1 MSTDASPIVVTPSV
15 LAGSLERVLRSDQAQ
30 IAISETQIATG
41 RTVSLPSDNPAQA
54 ANVLQLGAAVSRA
67 KQYAVNAQDGVS
79 RLSLANATVGSVMR
93 VLQQVV
99 STLEGLTGDQ
109 TTGDQATVA
118 GVSTAVESARTQL
131 IDLANTL
138 YAGQAIFSGT
148 GTPRRAYSSTG
159 TYVGAGTAPT
169 RTVAPATQVA
179 VSVTGP
185 AVFGSTGPTGLL
197 GKTGI
202 LATIAADLA
211 KGTSASVSKAA
222 TTGLSALETAMS
234 NVEAQAGKLGADQQ
248 AIQGFAEQA
257 SAAVT
262 AFEQELSSAQNVTM
276 AQAIT
281 NLQAQ
286 QTAYKAALYVTS
298 QLNAESLLSY
308 L

>member
-1 MSTDASPIVVTPSV
+1 MSTDATPIVVTPNV
-15 LAGSLERVLRSDQAQ
+15 LAGTLERALRSDQAQ
-30 IAISETQIATG
+30 IAVFETQVATG
-41 RTVSLPSDNPAQA
+41 RAVNVPSDNPAQA
-54 ANVLQLGAAVSRA
+54 ANILALGAAVSRA
-67 KQYAVNAQDGVS
+67 KQYASNAQDGAS
-79 RLSLANATVGSVMR
+79 RLSLANATVNSVMR
-93 VLQQVV
+93 VLQQVA
-99 STLEGLTGDQ
+99 STLAGLSGDQ
-109 TTGDQATVA
+109 TTGSQATVA
-118 GVSTAVESARTQL
+118 GVSTAVASARTQL

-148 GTPRRAYSSTG
+148 GTPRHAYSPTG
-159 TYVGAGTAPT
+159 TYLGAGTAPT
-169 RTVAPATQVA
+169 RTVAPNTQVA

-185 AVFGSTGPTGLL
+185 AVFGPTGPTGLL

-211 KGTSASVSKAA
+211 NGTAASVAKAA
-222 TTGLSALETAMS
+222 TTGLGALQAAMS
-234 NVEAQAGKLGADQQ
+234 KVEAQAGQLGADQQ

-262 AFEQELSSAQNVTM
+262 SFEQELSAAQNVTM

-286 QTAYKAALYVTS
+286 QTAFKAALYVTS
-298 QLNAESLLSY
+298 QLHATSLLSY

>member
-1 MSTDASPIVVTPSV
+1 MSTGATPIVVTPSV
-15 LAGSLERVLRSDQAQ
+15 LAGSLEHVLRFDQAQ
-30 IAISETQIATG
+30 IAISETQVATG
-41 RTVSLPSDNPAQA
+41 RAVSLPSDNPAQA
-54 ANVLQLGAAVSRA
+54 ANILALGAAVSRA
-67 KQYAVNAQDGVS
+67 KQYAANAQDGVS

-93 VLQQVV
+93 VLQQVA
-99 STLEGLTGDQ
+99 STLAGLTGDQ
-109 TTGDQATVA
+109 TTGNQATVA
-118 GVSTAVESARTQL
+118 GVSTAVASARTQL

-148 GTPRRAYSSTG
+148 GTPRRAYSPTG
-159 TYVGAGTAPT
+159 AYVGAGTAPT
-169 RTVAPATQVA
+169 RTVAPATRVA

-185 AVFGSTGPTGLL
+185 SVFGPTGPTGLL

-211 KGTSASVSKAA
+211 KGTSASISKAA
-222 TTGLSALETAMS
+222 TTGLSALQSAMS
-234 NVEAQAGKLGADQQ
+234 KVEAQAGQLGADQQ

-262 AFEQELSSAQNVTM
+262 AFEQELSAAQDVTM

-298 QLNAESLLSY
+298 QLNADSLLTY

>member
-1 MSTDASPIVVTPSV
+1 MSTGAAPIIVTPSV
-15 LAGSLERVLRSDQAQ
+15 LAGSLERALRSDQAQ

-41 RTVSLPSDNPAQA
+41 QAVSLPSDNPAQA

-67 KQYAVNAQDGVS
+67 KQYAVNAQDGAS
-79 RLSLANATVGSVMR
+79 RLSLANATVSSVLR

-99 STLEGLTGDQ
+99 STLEVLIGDQ
-109 TTGDQATVA
+109 TTGSQATVA
-118 GVSTAVESARTQL
+118 GVSTAVASARTQL

-148 GTPRRAYSSTG
+148 GTPRHAYSPTG

-169 RTVAPATQVA
+169 RTVAPATRVA

-185 AVFGSTGPTGLL
+185 AVFGPTGPTGLL

-222 TTGLSALETAMS
+222 TTGLSSLQTAMGK
-234 NVEAQAGKLGADQQ
+234 VEAQAGQLGADQQ

-262 AFEQELSSAQNVTM
+262 SFEQELSAAQNVTM

-298 QLNAESLLSY
+298 QLNAESLITY

>member
-1 MSTDASPIVVTPSV
+1 MSVAATPIVVTPSV
-15 LAGSLERVLRSDQAQ
+15 LAASLQQDLRSNQAQ
-30 IAISETQIATG
+30 IATSETQIATG
-41 RTVSLPSDNPAQA
+41 RAVSLPSDNPAQA
-54 ANVLQLGAAVSRA
+54 ANILQLGAAVARA
-67 KQYAVNAQDGVS
+67 RQYSANAQDGAS
-79 RLSLANATVGSVMR
+79 RLSLANATVSSVMR
-93 VLQQVV
+93 VLQQVAT
-99 STLEGLTGDQ
+99 TLEGLTGDEA
-109 TTGDQATVA
+109 TGSQATVA

-131 IDLANTL
+131 IDLANTQ

-148 GTPRRAYSSTG
+148 GTPRHAYSTTG
-159 TYVGAGTAPT
+159 TYVGAGAAPT

-185 AVFGSTGPTGLL
+185 AVFGPTGPTGLL
-197 GKTGI
+197 AKTGI

-211 KGTSASVSKAA
+211 KGTSASISKAA
-222 TTGLSALETAMS
+222 TTGLSALQTAMS
-234 NVEAQAGKLGADQQ
+234 TVEAQAGQLGANQQ

-262 AFEQELSSAQNVTM
+262 SFEQELSAAQDVTM

-298 QLNAESLLSY
+298 QLNAESLLTY